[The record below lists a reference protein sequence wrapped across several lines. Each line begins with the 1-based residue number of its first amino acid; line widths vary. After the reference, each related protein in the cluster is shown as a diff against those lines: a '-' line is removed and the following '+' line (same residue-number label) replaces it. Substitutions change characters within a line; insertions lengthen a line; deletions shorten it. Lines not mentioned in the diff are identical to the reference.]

1 MSSHAPYIMP
11 DGGKL
16 GDGGGGLRRSE
27 MSNVKRSGT
36 VTGKQ
41 AQADLVS
48 LLASRARS
56 KVEGGGTLASGQ
68 ELVEL
73 KALESVGV
81 RRRRRW

>member
-1 MSSHAPYIMP
+1 MSSHTPYIMP

-16 GDGGGGLRRSE
+16 GGLVLRGEGKKSGAGKRGGLP
-27 MSNVKRSGT
+27 
-36 VTGKQ
+36 TGKQ

-48 LLASRARS
+48 AWTARARS
-56 KVEGGGTLASGQ
+56 NMESGHALSGQ

-73 KALESVGV
+73 RALESVGV